1 MPGPKLRSL
10 LGLWALALGLSALLV
25 AAGERW
31 SEPLP
36 IRADL
41 VVFLLLA
48 PPLAML
54 TWLLRQ
60 WRLPTAGEGG
70 ESVDCAEDQH

>member
-1 MPGPKLRSL
+1 MTGPKLRSL
-10 LGLWALALGLSALLV
+10 LALWTLALGLSALL
-25 AAGERW
+25 AGAGQHW

-41 VVFLLLA
+41 VAFLLLA

-54 TWLLRQ
+54 TWLLCQ
-60 WRLPTAGEGG
+60 WRLPVAGEGG

>member
-25 AAGERW
+25 GAGERW
-31 SEPLP
+31 SGPLP
-36 IRADL
+36 IRLDL

-48 PPLAML
+48 PPLATL
-54 TWLLRQ
+54 TWLLRHWSLQ
-60 WRLPTAGEGG
+60 AADEGG
-70 ESVDCAEDQH
+70 ESVDCAEDQR